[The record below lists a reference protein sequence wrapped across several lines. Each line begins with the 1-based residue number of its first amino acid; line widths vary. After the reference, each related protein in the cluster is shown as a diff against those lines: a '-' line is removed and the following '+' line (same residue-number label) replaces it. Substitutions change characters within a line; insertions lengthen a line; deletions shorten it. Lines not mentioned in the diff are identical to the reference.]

1 MYEQELVEVELSR
14 LVLQARGEQQ
24 YIHLRVTGS
33 DRTFPIVIGYHE
45 AAEIYRKLRGE
56 AFERP
61 MTHDLIGR
69 ILQTTEWRLRRV
81 IVNALSESTFYACLD
96 LVHDS
101 EEPRLVDCRPS
112 DAIALS
118 TQLRTPIFVA
128 RNVLDEVAPEG

>member
-1 MYEQELVEVELSR
+1 MDDLVEVELSR

-24 YIHLRVTGS
+24 YIHLRVLES
-33 DRTFPIVIGYHE
+33 ERTFPIVIGYYE

-56 AFERP
+56 VFERP

-69 ILQTTEWRLRRV
+69 ILQATEWRLRRV

-96 LVHDS
+96 LVHAQ
-101 EEPRLVDCRPS
+101 EEPCLIDCRPS

-118 TQLRTPIFVA
+118 VQLKTPIFVA
-128 RNVLDEVAPEG
+128 REVLDEVAPQG